1 MAWPMDIIDTA
12 IRKPQTARDLTHEY
26 AFMSLAIDIVHSDIE
41 NVRMCIVA
49 WLGISVIVGS

>member
-1 MAWPMDIIDTA
+1 MDIIDTA

-26 AFMSLAIDIVHSDIE
+26 AFMSLTIDIVHSDIE
-41 NVRMCIVA
+41 NVCMCIVA